1 MSCKFHPP
9 LHLQLSLLAVGQ
21 KIGGTGNVS
30 AEIVS
35 LVPVEGSNAV
45 IVTVNTNT
53 TLPPAVLTEILTEP
67 ITAQFVEYSDIIQ
80 NVSFVVQRTERFGEL
95 KYFYCKMK

>member
-1 MSCKFHPP
+1 M
-9 LHLQLSLLAVGQ
+9 GQ

-45 IVTVNTNT
+45 IVTVNTNST
-53 TLPPAVLTEILTEP
+53 QPPAVLTEILTEP
-67 ITAQFVEYSDIIQ
+67 LIVQFVEYSDIIQ
-80 NVSFVVQRTERFGEL
+80 NISFVGERADRFGE
-95 KYFYCKMK
+95 CQ

>member
-1 MSCKFHPP
+1 M
-9 LHLQLSLLAVGQ
+9 GQ

-45 IVTVNTNT
+45 IVTVNTNST
-53 TLPPAVLTEILTEP
+53 QPPAVLTEILTEP
-67 ITAQFVEYSDIIQ
+67 IIVQFAEYSDIIQ
-80 NVSFVVQRTERFGEL
+80 NISFVVESAERFGE
-95 KYFYCKMK
+95 CQ

>member
-1 MSCKFHPP
+1 M
-9 LHLQLSLLAVGQ
+9 GQ

-45 IVTVNTNT
+45 IVTVNTNST
-53 TLPPAVLTEILTEP
+53 QPPAVLTEILTEP
-67 ITAQFVEYSDIIQ
+67 ITAQFTEYSDIIQ
-80 NVSFVVQRTERFGEL
+80 NISFVVERAERFGE
-95 KYFYCKMK
+95 CQ